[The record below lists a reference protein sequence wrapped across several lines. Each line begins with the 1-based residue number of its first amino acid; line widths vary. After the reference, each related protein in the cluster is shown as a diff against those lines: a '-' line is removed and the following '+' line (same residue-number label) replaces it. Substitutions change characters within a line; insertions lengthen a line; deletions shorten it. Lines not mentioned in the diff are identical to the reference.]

1 VSCRSFTHGSDIIGF
16 TKRRSLN
23 AMSPNLWEVSAFC
36 SLSASFNHG
45 RRYVM
50 GEGYKKDGVRRVGH
64 QAVSAVGHVVT
75 LQTS

>member
-1 VSCRSFTHGSDIIGF
+1 
-16 TKRRSLN
+16 
-23 AMSPNLWEVSAFC
+23 
-36 SLSASFNHG
+36 
-45 RRYVM
+45 M

>member
-1 VSCRSFTHGSDIIGF
+1 
-16 TKRRSLN
+16 
-23 AMSPNLWEVSAFC
+23 MSPNLWEVSAFR
-36 SLSASFNHG
+36 SLSTSFNHG